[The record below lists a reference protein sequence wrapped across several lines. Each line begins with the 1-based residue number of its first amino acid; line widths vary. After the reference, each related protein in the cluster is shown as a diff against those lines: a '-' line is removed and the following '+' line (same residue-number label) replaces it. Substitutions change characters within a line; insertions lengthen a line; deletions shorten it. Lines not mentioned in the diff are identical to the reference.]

1 MQAPCSFL
9 QAKAY
14 TTKTLRALIYTVDK
28 AEKKK
33 TIGGYRPGRRFKKK
47 KTCECAQG
55 YSSRLKQI

>member
-47 KTCECAQG
+47 KNV
-55 YSSRLKQI
+55 

>member
-14 TTKTLRALIYTVDK
+14 TTKTLRTLIYTVDK

-47 KTCECAQG
+47 KKRVNVLRAI
-55 YSSRLKQI
+55 LPA